1 LIEYLSLSC
10 FWAGF
15 LLWPLQLFCGNLEGY
30 QQILFYKIQCM
41 AGVPFYGGK
50 IIAMIDGSNQSID
63 LTDKDLEIYL
73 DRISDWIKR
82 ELV

>member
-1 LIEYLSLSC
+1 
-10 FWAGF
+10 
-15 LLWPLQLFCGNLEGY
+15 
-30 QQILFYKIQCM
+30 M